1 MASAASVPGW
11 NLAVMIPMSA
21 SQATRQAFSSL
32 LLGASRAA
40 APLTC
45 FRDPLLVPPG
55 VSPRV
60 SSGQYPAR
68 FSGRYLWGYP
78 GSGDGDGDD
87 DDDDD
92 AGDGDSVEGP

>member
-1 MASAASVPGW
+1 M
-11 NLAVMIPMSA
+11 
-21 SQATRQAFSSL
+21 
-32 LLGASRAA
+32 
-40 APLTC
+40 
-45 FRDPLLVPPG
+45 VPPG